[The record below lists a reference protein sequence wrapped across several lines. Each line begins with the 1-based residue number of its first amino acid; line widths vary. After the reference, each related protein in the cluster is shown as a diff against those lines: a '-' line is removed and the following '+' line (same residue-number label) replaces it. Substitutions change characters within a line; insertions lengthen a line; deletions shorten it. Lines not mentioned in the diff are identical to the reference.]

1 MTIEELRDFL
11 NELIETNPDC
21 KDKEVKIERW
31 EKDSLWD
38 EDNLVYDSVL
48 DVSYGNLTGKEIL
61 VIEGEW

>member
-48 DVSYGNLTGKEIL
+48 DVAYLTDKEIL
-61 VIEGEW
+61 TIEGEE

>member
-11 NELIETNPDC
+11 NELIETNPGC
-21 KDKEVKIERW
+21 KDKEVKVQRW
-31 EKDSLWD
+31 EKDSLWN
-38 EDNLVYDSVL
+38 EDNIVYDSIL

>member
-31 EKDSLWD
+31 GRDDPWND
-38 EDNLVYDSVL
+38 ETLLYDSVL
-48 DVSYGNLTGKEIL
+48 DVAYLTDKEIL
-61 VIEGEW
+61 TIEGEE

>member
-11 NELIETNPDC
+11 NELIEETPSC
-21 KDKEVKIERW
+21 KDKEVKIKRW
-31 EKDSLWD
+31 ERDDFWN
-38 EDNLVYDSVL
+38 EDNIVYDSVL